1 MLLKSALTFVAIIL
15 IAMACGDDPAFRGN
29 TLNVEQAPD
38 FRLRDQHNSE
48 IALSDFRGKVVA
60 LTFLYTYCP
69 EICPGITETMR
80 KASEILD
87 DEADNL
93 QFLAVSVDPE
103 RDTVETAS
111 NYSRDTGLHDRWRFM
126 VGTQEDLEPVWKAYW
141 LDPSVDASVGYQ
153 IVHLHEDG
161 ELHVHDV
168 DDGGGASTGDL
179 KVVREGPLISHSAP
193 VFLID
198 REGNRRVLLNDLALD
213 PARLVHDLRV
223 LLDG

>member
-1 MLLKSALTFVAIIL
+1 MFLKTVFLAVVVML
-15 IAMACGDDPAFRGN
+15 IAACGEDPSFHGN

-38 FRLRDQHNSE
+38 FRLLDQHGTE
-48 IALSDFRGKVVA
+48 VALSDFRGKVVA

-69 EICPGITETMR
+69 EICPGITEAIR
-80 KASEILD
+80 KTTVLLD
-87 DEADNL
+87 DEAEHL

-111 NYSRDTGLHDRWRFM
+111 SYSSDAGLHDRWRFL
-126 VGTQEDLEPVWKAYW
+126 VGSREELEPVWKAYW
-141 LDPSVDASVGYQ
+141 LDPSVDGSVGYQ

-168 DDGGGASTGDL
+168 DEGDVASTGDI

-198 REGNRRVLLNDLALD
+198 RAGNRRVLLNDLALD
-213 PARLVHDLRV
+213 PAPLVHDLRI
-223 LLDG
+223 LLDS

>member
-1 MLLKSALTFVAIIL
+1 MFLKAALLAVAVL
-15 IAMACGDDPAFRGN
+15 LVAACGEDPSFHGN

-38 FRLRDQHNSE
+38 FRLLDQHGNE
-48 IALSDFRGKVVA
+48 VALSDFQGKVVA

-69 EICPGITETMR
+69 EICPGITEAIR
-80 KASEILD
+80 KASVLLD
-87 DEADNL
+87 DEADHL

-103 RDTVETAS
+103 RDTVETAF
-111 NYSRDTGLHDRWRFM
+111 NYSSDTGLHNRWRFL
-126 VGTQEDLEPVWKAYW
+126 VGSREELEPVWKAYW
-141 LDPSVDASVGYQ
+141 LDPSVDGSVGYQ

-168 DDGGGASTGDL
+168 DEGSDAGTGDL

-213 PARLVHDLRV
+213 PAPLVHDLRI
-223 LLDG
+223 LLDD

>member
-1 MLLKSALTFVAIIL
+1 MFLKAALLAVAVL
-15 IAMACGDDPAFRGN
+15 LVAGCGEDPSFHGN

-38 FRLRDQHNSE
+38 FRLLDQNGNE
-48 IALSDFRGKVVA
+48 VALSDFRGEVVA

-69 EICPGITETMR
+69 EICPGITEAIR
-80 KASEILD
+80 KASVLLD
-87 DEADNL
+87 DEADHL
-93 QFLAVSVDPE
+93 QFLAISVDPE
-103 RDTVETAS
+103 RDTVETAF
-111 NYSRDTGLHDRWRFM
+111 NYSSDTGLHDRWRFL
-126 VGTQEDLEPVWKAYW
+126 VGSREELEPVWKAYW
-141 LDPSVDASVGYQ
+141 LDPSVDGSVGYQ

-168 DDGGGASTGDL
+168 DEGSDASTGDL

-213 PARLVHDLRV
+213 PAPLVHDLRI
-223 LLDG
+223 LLND

>member
-1 MLLKSALTFVAIIL
+1 MVLKATLLAAALIL
-15 IAMACGDDPAFRGN
+15 IASACGEDPDFQGN
-29 TLNVEQAPD
+29 TLNVERAPD
-38 FRLRDQHNSE
+38 FRLHDQHNGE

-80 KASEILD
+80 KASDILA
-87 DEADNL
+87 DEAGHL

-103 RDTVETAS
+103 RDTVETAYS
-111 NYSRDTGLHDRWRFM
+111 YSRDTGLHDRWRFL
-126 VGTQEDLEPVWKAYW
+126 VGSREELEPVWKAYW
-141 LDPSVDASVGYQ
+141 LDPSVDTSVGYK

-161 ELHVHDV
+161 ELHVHEV

-213 PARLVHDLRV
+213 PAPLVHDLRI